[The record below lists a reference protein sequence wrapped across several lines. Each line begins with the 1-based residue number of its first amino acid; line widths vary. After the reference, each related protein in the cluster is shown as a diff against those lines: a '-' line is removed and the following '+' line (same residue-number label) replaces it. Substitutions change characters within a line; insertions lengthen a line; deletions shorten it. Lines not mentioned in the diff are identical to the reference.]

1 MAEYRKKTLADL
13 IKIQRKKMKLTQER
27 LAERVNLSTQHLS
40 KIENGHYVPSLETFF
55 RLARELQIDMKQV
68 EPNFLISGDE
78 DRAKIISFII
88 TANDTEIKF
97 LTDILEMTILYR
109 NGYKI

>member
-1 MAEYRKKTLADL
+1 
-13 IKIQRKKMKLTQER
+13 
-27 LAERVNLSTQHLS
+27 
-40 KIENGHYVPSLETFF
+40 
-55 RLARELQIDMKQV
+55 MKQV